1 MPIRMS
7 GMVSGLDTEAL
18 VSAMVSSYSQKATKY
33 EKART
38 KQVWKTEAWSGLNT
52 KVKGLYNQLSS
63 LRFSSA
69 YAMKK
74 TKVSDPTKA
83 TISAGSGAINGTQTL
98 KIKQLAKSGYMT
110 GAKLAD
116 SATASSTL
124 ADLGFEDGN
133 ASINV
138 EIGGKSKT
146 LEFKS
151 TTKISDVVDQ
161 LNKAGL
167 SANFDAK
174 NKRIFVASKTSGE
187 SNNFNITGA
196 DGNGVS
202 ALAALGLSTSST
214 ASYASLASY
223 SKTDAD
229 GKFDADATQAS
240 ILDILKNLQAKHAE
254 KDSMKESVRDLQK
267 LIDYSKAKNA
277 QTSEAT
283 DDYDAAKAYVDAKKA
298 LEENADDADAKQIVE
313 DYEAAHEGTDLDKAS
328 KIVSEYEARQKTIE
342 DYEGE
347 YPTAVAFDEDRIAT
361 GETTISNMNADIKTL
376 DAEINKYKRF
386 DLGDFT
392 PYDEDGLA
400 AKATEFA
407 NQVKTAFDVVNTP
420 VDPDAP
426 LPSNR
431 AIKIEGQDAIIELNG
446 AEFTSNSNTITVN
459 GLSITATGVT
469 KDDEELSIT
478 TDTDTQG
485 LYDKVKDFLT
495 QYNSIIN
502 QMTKLYNAESAS
514 GYEPLTDDEKD
525 AMSDTDIEK
534 WETKIKDSI
543 LRRDTT
549 LGSLITAMNSSMM
562 KTYDIGGKKLG
573 LSNFGIHTLGTLNS
587 AKNEQ
592 YAFHI
597 DGDSED
603 TSMAAGNEDKL
614 MAALQSNPDDV
625 IDLLKQV
632 TGDLYKSLDS
642 KMKSNSLSSRFYI
655 YNDKEMASEYSS
667 YNKLISKWQDK
678 VADMED
684 KYFKQFSKME
694 SSLAKLQASSSS
706 ITGLFGQ

>member
-18 VSAMVSSYSQKATKY
+18 VSAMVSSYSQKSQKY

-38 KQVWKTEAWSGLNT
+38 KHQWKTEAWAGLNT
-52 KVKGLYNQLSS
+52 KVKSLYNQVGN

-69 YAMKK
+69 YSLKK

-83 TISAGSGAINGTQTL
+83 TITAGAEAVKGTQSL
-98 KIKQLAKSGYMT
+98 KIKQLAKSGYLT
-110 GAKLAD
+110 GAKLSNA
-116 SATASSTL
+116 SASSTL
-124 ADLGFEDGN
+124 ADLGFGEGS

-138 EIGGKSKT
+138 KVGDKTKT
-146 LEFKS
+146 LEFTADS
-151 TTKISDVVDQ
+151 KISDVVSE

-174 NKRIFVASKTSGE
+174 NQRIFVASKNSGE
-187 SNNFNITGA
+187 SNNFDITGA
-196 DGNGVS
+196 DANGVS

-223 SKTDAD
+223 AKTDAD
-229 GKFDADATQAS
+229 GNFDADATQAS
-240 ILDILKNLQAKHAE
+240 ILDILKNLQSKHAE
-254 KDSMKESVRDLQK
+254 KDSMKEAVRDLQK

-283 DDYDAAKAYVDAKKA
+283 ADYDAAKAYVDAKKA
-298 LEENADDADAKQIVE
+298 LEENADDADAKQIIE
-313 DYEAAHEGTDLDKAS
+313 EYEAAHEGTDLDKAS

-347 YPTAVAFDEDRIAT
+347 YPDAVAFDEDRIAT
-361 GETTISNMNADIKTL
+361 GETTISNMNADIKAL
-376 DAEINKYKRF
+376 DAEINQYKRF

-392 PYDEDGLA
+392 GYDDDTLA

-446 AEFTSNSNTITVN
+446 AEFTSNTNTISVN
-459 GLSITATGVT
+459 GLNITATGVT

-502 QMTKLYNAESAS
+502 QMTKLYNAESSS
-514 GYEPLTDDEKD
+514 GYEPLTDEEKD
-525 AMSDTDIEK
+525 AMSETEIEK
-534 WETKIKDSI
+534 WETKIKDSL
-543 LRRDTT
+543 LRRDTQLGT
-549 LGSLITAMNSSMM
+549 LLSAMNNSMM
-562 KTYDIGGKKLG
+562 KTYEVNGKKIG
-573 LSNFGIHTLGTLNS
+573 LSAFGIHTLGTLN
-587 AKNEQ
+587 AATNEQ

-603 TSMAAGNEDKL
+603 TTSASGNPDKL
-614 MAALQSNPDDV
+614 MAALQSDPDQV
-625 IDLLKQV
+625 VDLLKQV
-632 TGDLYKSLDS
+632 TSDLYKTLDG
-642 KMKSNSLSSRFYI
+642 KMKSNALSSRYSI

-684 KYFKQFSKME
+684 KYYKQFSKME
-694 SSLAKLQASSSS
+694 SSLAKLQASTSS